1 MTNGRAVWRRWLLGT
16 ATLLGARRGYFIP
29 TRYATAPGPPSY
41 PALEPLFVAASAEF
55 RRRLAAIR
63 RYLPDLAR
71 IDGPPPAPRFDQDWF
86 PRLDAAMAYALVRE
100 GRPASIIEVG
110 SGHSTRF
117 MARAIHDG
125 GLPTRLLAIDPA
137 PRATIGGLRVDW
149 RRSPLQAVGLET
161 FHGLAAGDILFVD
174 SSHVLMPGSDVD
186 RVLTAIL
193 PRLASGVVVHVHD
206 IFLPDGYPAAWTWR
220 GYNEQNAL
228 AALLASGGW
237 RLLWS
242 SHWVASRM
250 SAEASAAGLDALPLK
265 PGAFESSLWLE
276 KL

>member
-1 MTNGRAVWRRWLLGT
+1 LFGA
-16 ATLLGARRGYFIP
+16 ATLLGGRRGYFIP
-29 TRYATAPGPPSY
+29 TRYAAAPSPASY
-41 PALEPLFVAASAEF
+41 PALEPIFVAAAAEF
-55 RRRLAAIR
+55 RRQLSTIR
-63 RYLPDLAR
+63 RYGPDLAR
-71 IDGPPPAPRFDQDWF
+71 IGGPPPAPRFDQDWF

-100 GRPASIIEVG
+100 ARAASIVEIG

-137 PRATIGGLRVDW
+137 PRAAIGGLRVDW
-149 RRSPLQAVGLET
+149 RRLPLQAVDPHAFGS
-161 FHGLAAGDILFVD
+161 LAAGDILFVD

-186 RVLTAIL
+186 RVLTDIL
-193 PRLASGVVVHVHD
+193 PRLARGVVVHFHD
-206 IFLPDGYPAAWTWR
+206 VFLPDGYPARWVWR
-220 GYNEQNAL
+220 GYNEQSAV
-228 AALLASGGW
+228 AALLAAGW

-242 SHWVASRM
+242 SHWVATRM
-250 SAEASAAGLDALPLK
+250 AAEVTAAGLDALPLK